1 MCNQNIKCNLYIC
14 SMTTEQEIDFKK
26 ILEHGNELADK
37 FPEIL
42 ESINVPKFSISDI
55 GLNARVINNWEKKD
69 LFLKEHDPRKR
80 RKFDLIDAVWMK
92 MIQKMRR
99 FEISLN
105 TIRKVK
111 ESLEN
116 KIGVDES
123 NREVVEMTVFAMFG
137 EDEKESVSAFM
148 KTEEY
153 KRMIGNMKVNILQMI
168 VLDIVV
174 LRNRYSLLINQEGES
189 IPFKHTSLEM
199 FKELFGNAPFFNETF
214 LSISINEMLVELIGE
229 LDTDDSMRL
238 CLLTKEEA
246 EVVKYI
252 KEEGVKRIEIQL
264 SKGEFKQPEK
274 LILTKEEIIKDNK
287 RINEILL
294 NQGYEDIIMKTENGK
309 IVHFERK
316 EKRKLN

>member
-1 MCNQNIKCNLYIC
+1 
-14 SMTTEQEIDFKK
+14 MTKEQEIDFKK
-26 ILEHGNELADK
+26 ILENGNELAEK

-42 ESINVPKFSISDI
+42 ESISIPKFSISDI
-55 GLNARVINNWEKKD
+55 GLNARVINNWEKKG
-69 LFLKEHDPRKR
+69 LFLKDHDPRKR

-105 TIRKVK
+105 TIGKVK

-116 KIGVDES
+116 EMEVNES
-123 NREVVEMTVFAMFG
+123 NRETVEMTLFAMFG
-137 EDEKESVSAFM
+137 EDKKELVSAFM

-168 VLDIVV
+168 VLDIVA
-174 LRNRYSLLINQEGES
+174 LRNRYSLLINQDGES
-189 IPFKHTSLEM
+189 IPFKHTMLES
-199 FKELFGNAPFFNETF
+199 FIDEFNAAPFFNETF

-246 EVVKYI
+246 EVVKCI
-252 KEEGVKRIEIQL
+252 KEDGVKRIEIQL

-274 LILTKEEIIKDNK
+274 IILTKEEIIKNNK